1 MMYANIAIKNA
12 KELSTK
18 YPISARI
25 ANSND
30 TTTAGLLGA
39 WIPIFIVGAPGPTA
53 SEYRCVGLGDMGSQS
68 V

>member
-1 MMYANIAIKNA
+1 MPCNYRNLLCFQISTRTLSAPTMYANIAIKNA
-12 KELSTK
+12 KELSTY

-39 WIPIFIVGAPGPTA
+39 
-53 SEYRCVGLGDMGSQS
+53 
-68 V
+68 

>member
-39 WIPIFIVGAPGPTA
+39 
-53 SEYRCVGLGDMGSQS
+53 
-68 V
+68 